1 MSELE
6 PLYPLLI
13 EPREVGAIWGG
24 HALAAR
30 YGKPG
35 DPTAAIGES
44 WECWDANRIGN
55 GVHAGRTL
63 AELRAE
69 LGGELLG
76 SLDPAPIFPLLT
88 KFIDARKPLSVQV
101 HPGDAYAQRVEHQPF
116 GKTEC
121 WYVLEAEPDA
131 KIVLGWN
138 RNTSREEY
146 LARVKDGSLGTLLRN
161 VPARAGDVFYLPAGT
176 LHAIGSGIIL
186 YETQQASD
194 LTYRIFDY
202 DRLGPD
208 GKPRPLHI
216 EKAADV
222 LDYRMSHASALRA
235 LEYVLDGLRR
245 TTLIADP
252 RFIVERIA
260 LAPEAHGVDTDGM
273 PLIVTA
279 LDRPIELEARGAC
292 LRLAPYQTA
301 LVPAAFEVVMLRAL
315 EPGARALTAAPPHD
329 REALPRRYSRA
340 SVPVDESSGFLAQF

>member
-1 MSELE
+1 MSE
-6 PLYPLLI
+6 LYPLLI
-13 EPREVGAIWGG
+13 EPREVEAIWGG
-24 HALAAR
+24 HALARR

-35 DPTAAIGES
+35 DPAAAIGES
-44 WECWDANRIGN
+44 WECWDANRIDN
-55 GVHAGRTL
+55 GAYAGRTL
-63 AELRAE
+63 SDLRGE
-69 LGGELLG
+69 LGVELLG
-76 SLDPAPIFPLLT
+76 SLDPTQIFPLLT

-161 VPARAGDVFYLPAGT
+161 VPARAGDAFYLPAGT

-208 GKPRPLHI
+208 GKPRQLHV

-222 LDYRMSHASALRA
+222 LDYRVSHAGALRA

-252 RFIVERIA
+252 RFTVERVA
-260 LAPEAHGVDTDGM
+260 LATEARGIDSDGM
-273 PLIVTA
+273 PLVVTA
-279 LDRPIELEARGAC
+279 LDCPVELEARETR

-301 LVPAAFEVVMLRAL
+301 LVPAAFEVVMLRGL
-315 EPGARALTAAPPHD
+315 ETGARVLTAAPPRD
-329 REALPRRYSRA
+329 REALFRRYARA
-340 SVPVDESSGFLAQF
+340 AVPVDESSSFLAQF